1 MLLRN
6 ARASSTGVTKGHD
19 RYVSILS
26 NTWTLSAGVNTE
38 DKRVVCDTKYDG
50 GIICR
55 SGYMR

>member
-6 ARASSTGVTKGHD
+6 ARAESTGVIKGHD

-38 DKRVVCDTKYDG
+38 DKRVVCGTKYDG
-50 GIICR
+50 A
-55 SGYMR
+55 